1 MDLMDRIDLML
12 WVSRCGYCFVLQKS
26 SLFEFAQNGGHGIG
40 ARAEVEE
47 KEEREMSGQEEE
59 WQSAPYTLYLEDCPA
74 PLLSSP
80 QISKKVLCLV

>member
-12 WVSRCGYCFVLQKS
+12 WVGVATVSFCKSRVCLN
-26 SLFEFAQNGGHGIG
+26 LQNGGHGIG